1 MTGDTADPTRIRSI
15 AVHREDVANA
25 LEATLRTDREVVLR
39 VTPPFSGR
47 MRARLHAADASDG
60 AETGPPTADSDEAS
74 TAESDAPTAESDAST
89 ADPGAIHIDPRELV
103 EGVPTYPEVDETAA
117 AHPDADV
124 ETRRRRHGEA
134 VEAWRERVR
143 ESITDAIVLDIDE
156 GNGGDVDERD
166 GGEAERDRDG
176 PDHEVSVVA
185 LG

>member
-1 MTGDTADPTRIRSI
+1 MTDDTADPTRIRSI

-47 MRARLHAADASDG
+47 MRARLHAADASGTAVGGATAEPDG
-60 AETGPPTADSDEAS
+60 S
-74 TAESDAPTAESDAST
+74 TAE
-89 ADPGAIHIDPRELV
+89 PGAIHVDPRDLV
-103 EGVPTYPEVDETAA
+103 EDAPTYPEVDETAEE
-117 AHPDADV
+117 HPDADV

-143 ESITDAIVLDIDE
+143 ESLTDAVTLDVGREDE
-156 GNGGDVDERD
+156 GG
-166 GGEAERDRDG
+166 GGEGSGGEGSGGEGDSGEGDKG
-176 PDHEVSVVA
+176 GTDHEVDVVA